1 MVRLGAATPYDL
13 STYVYYLALAIQL
26 NVDVGTLVLE
36 RILSGGQTGVDR
48 AALDAAL
55 AAGIPTGGW
64 CPRGRLAE
72 DGRIPERYPLVET
85 NSPNYAERTCLNVAH
100 SDGTLVLNRATL
112 RGGTR
117 LTCMLAER
125 LGRSLLVVDPET
137 PGAMAKIQTWLAHE
151 HIRVLNIA
159 GPRESSQTGI
169 YLDAWRLLVKLFNAP
184 AHIQPNWR
192 LPH

>member
-1 MVRLGAATPYDL
+1 M
-13 STYVYYLALAIQL
+13 
-26 NVDVGTLVLE
+26 LE

-72 DGRIPERYPLVET
+72 DGRIPEHYPLVET
-85 NSPNYAERTCLNVAH
+85 NSPNYAERTRLNVAH
-100 SDGTLVLNRATL
+100 SDATLVLNRASP

-125 LGRSLLVVDPET
+125 LGRSLLVIDPQA
-137 PGAMAKIQTWLAHE
+137 PHAMAEIQSWLTRE
-151 HIRVLNIA
+151 DIRVLNIA
-159 GPRESSQTGI
+159 GPRESNQAGI
-169 YLDAWRLLVKLFNAP
+169 YLAAWRLLVKLFNAP
-184 AHIQPNWR
+184 AHVDQST
-192 LPH
+192 